1 MSVDRASRAPP
12 SASTSPA
19 PAPSRAAPPPRP
31 TAPSPSARPQAAVA
45 EGAGAGRAEL
55 PAAEGDDR
63 RRQPPHRLRGGQ
75 LPQRRRVLGARHGDL
90 HDPRRRLHP
99 PLRLLQRADGQADLE
114 RPAGAAARR
123 QPGEA
128 DGPAPRRRHL
138 GRPRRPARLRGER
151 LRRRD
156 PLDPDAGARLQGRDP
171 HPRLPRPGDA
181 AGEGDPRAA
190 RRLQPQ
196 RRDGAAPLPDG
207 PPRLPVPALGP
218 GAADGEGDGRRR
230 RRHQVG
236 PDGRARRVLR
246 GDGRDLR
253 PPARAPRPGAH
264 RRPVPAADR
273 EPPAGRPLLA
283 PGRVR
288 GAGEGRLRRSASSRS
303 PPARW
308 SAPATTPTRTCPR
321 ASGPRA
327 CWRDRGAGSSG
338 RCGWTRSASA
348 STISTTPPTSIC

>member
-1 MSVDRASRAPP
+1 MPTEPAAWDSTALGSGSLDERRAAERDA

-19 PAPSRAAPPPRP
+19 RAPSRAGPRREADGTVPFRRARKPPWLKVPAPGGP
-31 TAPSPSARPQAAVA
+31 TYRRLKAR
-45 EGAGAGRAEL
+45 
-55 PAAEGDDR
+55 DR
-63 RRQPPHRLRGGQ
+63 RRGPAHRLRGGQ
-75 LPQRRRVLGARHGDL
+75 LPQRRRVLGARHRDL

-99 PLRLLQRADGQADLE
+99 PLRLLQREDGGADLE

-151 LRRRD
+151 LRRHD
-156 PLDPDAGARLQGRDP
+156 PLDPDAGARLQGRGPD
-171 HPRLPRPGDA
+171 PRLPRPGDA

-196 RRDGAAPLPDG
+196 RRDGAAPLPEG
-207 PPRLPVPALGP
+207 AARLAVPALGA

-236 PDGRARRVLR
+236 ADGRPRRDLR

-253 PPARAPRPGAH
+253 
-264 RRPVPAADR
+264 
-273 EPPAGRPLLA
+273 
-283 PGRVR
+283 
-288 GAGEGRLRRSASSRS
+288 
-303 PPARW
+303 
-308 SAPATTPTRTCPR
+308 
-321 ASGPRA
+321 
-327 CWRDRGAGSSG
+327 
-338 RCGWTRSASA
+338 RCCA
-348 STISTTPPTSIC
+348 STGSRC